1 MKVEKTEDLSLVILD
16 KFIIQALAVMGNEIP
31 RTEAIKTNSDNGA
44 KGGVND
50 TTDDRGDDRDQDGD
64 QDGVNKCSAGMKNW
78 RQSLQKPTIVNKE

>member
-31 RTEAIKTNSDNGA
+31 RTETIETNSDNGA

-64 QDGVNKCSAGMKNW
+64 QDGVNKC
-78 RQSLQKPTIVNKE
+78 

>member
-31 RTEAIKTNSDNGA
+31 RTETIETNDDNGA

-50 TTDDRGDDRDQDGD
+50 TTDDRGDDRDRDGE
-64 QDGVNKCSAGMKNW
+64 NKCSAGMKNW

>member
-1 MKVEKTEDLSLVILD
+1 MSLSQYVNMSVCQKSQVLLD

-31 RTEAIKTNSDNGA
+31 RTETIETNDDNGT

-50 TTDDRGDDRDQDGD
+50 TTDDRDRDGE
-64 QDGVNKCSAGMKNW
+64 NKCSAGMKNW

>member
-50 TTDDRGDDRDQDGD
+50 TTDDRGDDRDRDGE
-64 QDGVNKCSAGMKNW
+64 NKCSAGMKNW
-78 RQSLQKPTIVNKE
+78 RSRYRSLPS